1 MERVDGRGIGEMD
14 IVENNEKWCLR
25 GKVAEQYG
33 EALEEARARRLMVR
47 SGTVDGR
54 NTPQQAREV
63 IEMTTAQLR
72 ELGAGKT
79 AEVGLQSLRPQ
90 PERGRCAERMGARG
104 EGDRRGPTGLQY
116 LNGQSRLPDPGITL
130 QEHTSELAGHCAVP
144 LGLEIGDLV
153 VPSHD
158 AGLPR
163 HTAAAVEA
171 HLDLIRSRGGLCSP
185 RTMPGAGPLPGGRL
199 ERITTQP

>member
-1 MERVDGRGIGEMD
+1 VERVDGRGIGEMD

-90 PERGRCAERMGARG
+90 PE
-104 EGDRRGPTGLQY
+104 
-116 LNGQSRLPDPGITL
+116 
-130 QEHTSELAGHCAVP
+130 
-144 LGLEIGDLV
+144 
-153 VPSHD
+153 
-158 AGLPR
+158 
-163 HTAAAVEA
+163 
-171 HLDLIRSRGGLCSP
+171 
-185 RTMPGAGPLPGGRL
+185 
-199 ERITTQP
+199 